1 MSAQGWARVPPG
13 VPEDRSFLNAEA
25 VRAIRFRYARP
36 GTAGLAEADVY
47 AFVARIADELAAR
60 RTAEAALLA
69 ENSRLAGALRRACA
83 EPDGTS
89 TGRHN
94 RPADRQE
101 RQAGEGLLG
110 RHGWS

>member
-1 MSAQGWARVPPG
+1 VSVHGWAGVPSG
-13 VPEDRSFLNAEA
+13 VPEDRSFLSAEA

-36 GTAGLAEADVY
+36 GSAGLAEADVY

-83 EPDGTS
+83 EPEGTS
-89 TGRHN
+89 TGRHT
-94 RPADRQE
+94 RAADQQG
-101 RQAGEGLLG
+101 RQAGDGLLG